1 MPLSDDEDDDASV
14 PAGTAVGSPPGLWAA
29 LPEALVVLGWVIVAV
44 LAWFALLR
52 MVVWDSLE
60 PLIVV
65 NALTMV
71 VYLPAWIVAIG
82 AALVRQW
89 LLMGAALII
98 VAAQIAFVL
107 PELTAASP
115 LPPWTRNAPLVR
127 VFDANINKVP
137 FFASGY
143 VHAIESYRPDVMSF
157 EEFSPGAL
165 DGMTASGVLRAYPY
179 RCSYPAPEATGLFV
193 ASRWRLSDCQLH
205 TVAVSYVSKPY
216 MVEATLSTPAGPVAL
231 RVVHTLA
238 PLPLMSEEWKLALSA
253 VDHSIRRSG
262 TNRMLMTGDFN
273 ATWGNR
279 GFVTLLGDGLTDGAA
294 ARGQALDMTWPDGAP
309 VPPFVRIDHVLTG
322 ANLAVVKIASGSG
335 FGRRSHHYLTAE
347 VAVRP

>member
-1 MPLSDDEDDDASV
+1 MPPEDDEGAVDL
-14 PAGTAVGSPPGLWAA
+14 PAGTPRGSPPGLWST
-29 LPEALVVLGWVIVAV
+29 LPEAVVLLGWIVVGV
-44 LAWFALLR
+44 LAVFALLR
-52 MVVWDSLE
+52 IVAWDSLE

-82 AALVRQW
+82 AALFRHW
-89 LLMGAALII
+89 LLMGAAL
-98 VAAQIAFVL
+98 VVVVAQIAFVL
-107 PELTAASP
+107 PELTAAEP
-115 LPPWTRNAPLVR
+115 LPTWTRHAPIVR
-127 VFDANINKVP
+127 VFDANINKVG

-143 VHAIESYRPDVMSF
+143 VQAIEAYRPDVMSF

-165 DGMTASGVLRAYPY
+165 DSMTASGILRAFPY
-179 RCSYPAPEATGLFV
+179 RCSYPAPEATGFFV
-193 ASRWRLSDCQLH
+193 ASRWRLSDCQLRS
-205 TVAVSYVSKPY
+205 VEVSYVPRPY

-238 PLPLMSEEWKLALSA
+238 PLPLMSTEWKLALAA
-253 VDHSIRRSG
+253 VNRSIRASG
-262 TNRMLMTGDFN
+262 TDRMLMTGDFN

-309 VPPFVRIDHVLTG
+309 VPPFIRIDHVLTG
-322 ANLAVVKIASGSG
+322 PNLAVVTIATGSG
-335 FGRRSHHYLTAE
+335 FGRRSHHYLTAR
-347 VAVRP
+347 VAIRP